1 MTIREVLAGVRAIA
15 VNQPSP
21 PSIRSA
27 VVDIGSNSV
36 RLVVHEGHPRAPSMI
51 FNEKV
56 MAGLG
61 SELSETGRIGEE
73 AAVRALRALSR
84 FRLLCDSF
92 GIEKVEAIATAAVRD
107 AENGDAFLKGARAR
121 GFDPR
126 VLSGEQEAYFAGM
139 GVLAAFPDA
148 RGWVGDLGGGSL
160 EIARLGKGMVKQGVS
175 LPLGVLRAKPVLA
188 RGEGALARRFAKDLD
203 RSGLEILDRPQPLYL
218 VGGSWRSLARID
230 MNAGAWPL
238 RVVHHYEIAPS
249 RAIKLA
255 DKVAAMDE
263 STIAKTP
270 SIGSSRVAYMREA
283 SRLLALM
290 VERLKPSCV
299 LISAYGVREGL
310 HFDALDP
317 PIRQVDP
324 LLAGTADMGRAEG
337 RFPLHGDRLDAWIAP
352 LFDGEDEGW
361 HRLRRAAC
369 NLGDVAW
376 RANPDF
382 RAERGLDA
390 GLHGN
395 WVGIDGAGREM
406 LGQALYSSF
415 GGGASSFPGGGK
427 LASDEAMHRAAA
439 WGLAMRLAQRIS
451 GGLAQPLEESSLS
464 VDKGRL
470 LLEADAGALLSE
482 TVEKRLGQLANYMS
496 LEAKI
501 EID

>member
-1 MTIREVLAGVRAIA
+1 M
-15 VNQPSP
+15 NQPSP

-36 RLVVHEGHPRAPSMI
+36 RLVIHEGHPRAPSMI

-61 SELSETGRIGEE
+61 SELSESGRIGEE
-73 AAVRALRALSR
+73 AASRALRALSR
-84 FRLLCDSF
+84 FRLLCDAF
-92 GIEKVEAIATAAVRD
+92 AVERVNVIATAAVRD
-107 AENGDAFLKGARAR
+107 ADNGAEFLEGARAR

-126 VLSGEQEAYFAGM
+126 VLSGNQEAYFAAM
-139 GVLAAFPDA
+139 GVLAGFPGA
-148 RGWVGDLGGGSL
+148 KGWVGDLGGGSL

-175 LPLGVLRAKPVLA
+175 LPLGVLRAKPILA
-188 RGEGALARRFAKDLD
+188 KGEGALAKRFAKDLD

-230 MNAGAWPL
+230 MNADDWPL
-238 RVVHHYEIAPS
+238 RVVHHYEIPPS

-255 DKVAAMDE
+255 DRVAAMDE
-263 STIAKTP
+263 SAIARTP
-270 SIGSSRVAYMREA
+270 SIGSSRVGYMREA

-290 VERLKPSCV
+290 VERLRPSCV

-310 HFDALDP
+310 HFDALEP
-317 PIRQVDP
+317 SLRQVDP
-324 LLAGTADMGRAEG
+324 LLAGTADMGQAEG
-337 RFPLHGDRLDAWIAP
+337 RFPLHGETLDAWIAP
-352 LFDGEDEGW
+352 LFEGEEESW
-361 HRLRRAAC
+361 RRLRRAAC

-382 RAERGLDA
+382 RAERGMEA

-406 LGQALYSSF
+406 LGQALYTSF
-415 GGGASSFPGGGK
+415 GGGTSAFPGGEKMAGDK
-427 LASDEAMHRAAA
+427 AMRRAAE

-451 GGLAQPLEESSLS
+451 GGLAGPLRESR
-464 VDKGRL
+464 VYVKEGRL
-470 LLEADAGALLSE
+470 VLEANAKAMLSE
-482 TVEKRLGQLANYMS
+482 TVEKRLGQLANYMG
-496 LEAKI
+496 LEAKATGA
-501 EID
+501 